1 MLVLQQTCFVLQ
13 ILCLKENLKIM
24 HVLIIPYLF
33 DFWYFSGDA
42 SGSTPSATTSGMSTT
57 DPPSAVPPI
66 IGNGGGGGENMAESN
81 TRYGH

>member
-1 MLVLQQTCFVLQ
+1 MY
-13 ILCLKENLKIM
+13 
-24 HVLIIPYLF
+24 VLIITYLSNLF
-33 DFWYFSGDA
+33 DFGYFSGDA

-57 DPPSAVPPI
+57 DPAPAVPPI